1 MAFTLIFIVG
11 VLLISLTGPDFEE
24 SFAASLTSMGN
35 VGPGLGASGS
45 MGNFSHFTPFATPFA
60 KVVMTIEMLLGRL
73 EIYSLLMLFFIF
85 KKV

>member
-1 MAFTLIFIVG
+1 M
-11 VLLISLTGPDFEE
+11 LLISLTGPDFEE

-45 MGNFSHFTPFATPFA
+45 MGNFSHFTPFA

>member
-1 MAFTLIFIVG
+1 
-11 VLLISLTGPDFEE
+11 
-24 SFAASLTSMGN
+24 
-35 VGPGLGASGS
+35 
-45 MGNFSHFTPFATPFA
+45 MGNFSHFTPFA